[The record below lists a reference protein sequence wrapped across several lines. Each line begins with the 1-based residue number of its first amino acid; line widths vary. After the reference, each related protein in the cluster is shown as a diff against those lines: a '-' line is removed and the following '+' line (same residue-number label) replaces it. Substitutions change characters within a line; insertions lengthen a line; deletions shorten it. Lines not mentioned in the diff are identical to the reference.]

1 MIYKWKRT
9 PKSAP
14 DAQQTGEYIE
24 AIKKRRGGITPQL
37 LVVEANKKRSLLH
50 DCFEWNDSKA
60 AEEYRIVQ
68 AREILRFLVIEIESE
83 TETEETRYIRAFIAP
98 PEIEQ
103 DDGASYVTIEQV
115 RSDEDLHEAYL
126 RQLKQ
131 ELDAIKNKIKTYK
144 EFAAVVQAIEAVK
157 I

>member
-1 MIYKWKRT
+1 MIYKWKRN
-9 PKSAP
+9 PKNAP
-14 DAQQTGEYIE
+14 NAQDAGECIE

-37 LVVEANKKRSLLH
+37 LVIEANKKRSPLH
-50 DCFEWNDSKA
+50 DCFEWDDSKA
-60 AEEYRIVQ
+60 AGEYRIVQ
-68 AREILRFLVIEIESE
+68 AREILRFLVIVIEPE

-103 DDGASYVTIEQV
+103 DDGASYVTIEEV
-115 RSDEDLHEAYL
+115 RSDKDLHEAYL

-131 ELDAIKNKIKTYK
+131 ELDAIKDKIKTYR
-144 EFAAVVQAIEAVK
+144 EFVSVVKAIEAVK